1 MTEIEY
7 RSANG
12 INKSA
17 LWEIRKSPLHFK
29 WALEHPQEPTPALVF
44 GGACHKFVLEP
55 ATFGD
60 EYAVLPQI
68 DRRTKDGKALYMVFV
83 ESADGKQVVT
93 SDEMGQ
99 IVEMQA
105 ALMQNPI
112 VRVLL
117 NGAHEIPMFWTDDRT
132 GEPCKGRLDARIA
145 DPAVLVDYKTTDDA
159 STESFMRSAVKY
171 GYDVQAA
178 HYLRGAKSTFGTEH
192 SFVFIAQ
199 EKKPPYAVNIM
210 QASEAF
216 IERGTRVLM
225 ELMDIY
231 HGCKES
237 GNWYGYE
244 GAENIV
250 NDLTIPAWAGI
261 E

>member
-93 SDEMGQ
+93 SDEMEQ

-105 ALMQNPI
+105 ALIQNPI

-117 NGAHEIPMFWTDDRT
+117 NGDHEIPMFWTDGRT

-159 STESFMRSAVKY
+159 STESFMRAAVKY

-178 HYLRGAKSTFGTEH
+178 HYLRGA
-192 SFVFIAQ
+192 
-199 EKKPPYAVNIM
+199 
-210 QASEAF
+210 
-216 IERGTRVLM
+216 
-225 ELMDIY
+225 
-231 HGCKES
+231 
-237 GNWYGYE
+237 
-244 GAENIV
+244 
-250 NDLTIPAWAGI
+250 
-261 E
+261 